1 MSVAQALYQQKLREP
16 RIDIEMHVLVSDPYA
31 GIKDVI
37 AGLRSDAARF
47 RMDAITLRTHSALN
61 AHKAW
66 MAGIDEGGA
75 SEAKDAA
82 WWSDCRADQLERE
95 LKSLIR
101 HLEAQDEAR

>member
-16 RIDIEMHVLVSDPYA
+16 RIDLELHVSSSDPFA
-31 GIKDVI
+31 GIKEVI
-37 AGLRSDAARF
+37 TGLRSDAARF
-47 RMDAITLRTHSALN
+47 RMDAISLRTQSLLN
-61 AHKAW
+61 GHNAW

-95 LKSLIR
+95 LKSLVR